1 MRFLKF
7 VTKTVI
13 VTIVCSFIFS
23 AVLEKTLSSQAKED
37 IKNGSDKIVNLI
49 SSKDK
54 EDATNI
60 KDEST
65 IIEES
70 TNKNEEP
77 TKESTKEVCVPD
89 NILTNKNDNFIF
101 IGDSRTVAY
110 KGIVDIDK
118 YDFITFISEVSKG
131 YDWLKDTA
139 IEKLNTRF
147 DTTDLSYN
155 VVLNLGV
162 NDLQNVDKY
171 IDMYNELAEKNLKH
185 NFFVVSVNKV
195 DTEKMKK
202 NGYTTIENSQIEE
215 FNSKMR
221 NSLSDKIHFID
232 SYSYFKD
239 KNLETNDGVH
249 YTDEVSSEILD
260 YICDYIKAL

>member
-7 VTKTVI
+7 VTKTV
-13 VTIVCSFIFS
+13 VVAIVCSFIFS

-77 TKESTKEVCVPD
+77 TKESTKEVCVPE

-171 IDMYNELAEKNLKH
+171 IDMYNELAEKNPKH

-195 DTEKMKK
+195 DTVKMNK
-202 NGYTTIENSQIEE
+202 NGYATIENSQIEE

-221 NSLSDKIHFID
+221 NSLSNKIHFID

>member
-13 VTIVCSFIFS
+13 VTIVCSLIFS
-23 AVLEKTLSSQAKED
+23 SILDKTLSSQAKED

-54 EDATNI
+54 TDEISID
-60 KDEST
+60 DES
-65 IIEES
+65 IITEELVDEEES
-70 TNKNEEP
+70 TDEAY
-77 TKESTKEVCVPD
+77 VPD

-171 IDMYNELAEKNLKH
+171 IDIYNELAEKNPKH

-195 DTEKMKK
+195 DTEKMIK
-202 NGYTTIENSQIEE
+202 NGYATIENSQIED
-215 FNSKMR
+215 FNSKMKK
-221 NSLSDKIHFID
+221 SLSDKIHFID
-232 SYSYFKD
+232 TYSYFED
-239 KNLETNDGVH
+239 ENLESNDGVH
-249 YTDEVSSEILD
+249 YTDETSNEILE
-260 YICDYIKAL
+260 YVSDYIKSL

>member
-13 VTIVCSFIFS
+13 VTIVCSLIFS
-23 AVLEKTLSSQAKED
+23 SILDKTLSSQAKED

-54 EDATNI
+54 TDEISID
-60 KDEST
+60 DES
-65 IIEES
+65 IITEELVDEEES
-70 TNKNEEP
+70 TDEAY
-77 TKESTKEVCVPD
+77 VPD

-171 IDMYNELAEKNLKH
+171 IDIYNELAEKNPKH

-195 DTEKMKK
+195 DTEKMIK
-202 NGYTTIENSQIEE
+202 NGYATIENSQIED
-215 FNSKMR
+215 FNSKMKK
-221 NSLSDKIHFID
+221 SLSDKIHFID
-232 SYSYFKD
+232 TYSYFED
-239 KNLETNDGVH
+239 ENLESNDGVH
-249 YTDEVSSEILD
+249 YTDETSNEILD
-260 YICDYIKAL
+260 YVSDYIKSL

>member
-23 AVLEKTLSSQAKED
+23 TILDKTLSSQAKED
-37 IKNGSDKIVNLI
+37 IKNGSDKIINLI

-54 EDATNI
+54 EDDTNI
-60 KDEST
+60 KDESAT
-65 IIEES
+65 IEES
-70 TNKNEEP
+70 SDKNKETTKEP
-77 TKESTKEVCVPD
+77 TNEVCVPE

-131 YDWLKDTA
+131 YNWLKDTA

-171 IDMYNELAEKNLKH
+171 IDIYNELAEKNPKH

-195 DTEKMKK
+195 DTEKMIK
-202 NGYTTIENSQIEE
+202 NGYTAIENPQIEE
-215 FNSKMR
+215 FNSKIK

-232 SYSYFKD
+232 TYSYFED
-239 KNLETNDGVH
+239 ENLESNDGVH
-249 YTDEVSSEILD
+249 YTDETSTEILD
-260 YICDYIKAL
+260 YVSDYIKSL